1 MSKGKK
7 KISLKKKVGASGTN
21 ASKTNASRR
30 NASTATAPKKRIQ
43 PTRSRKKTSMKT
55 IQKEELIFGKQNY
68 ILMGVGFGL
77 IALGML
83 LMSGGAMPS
92 PDVWDEDIIYSF
104 RRTVLAP
111 FVMIV
116 GLVVEVYAIFKK

>member
-1 MSKGKK
+1 MSKARKKVSPKK
-7 KISLKKKVGASGTN
+7 KTGANKHAVS
-21 ASKTNASRR
+21 A
-30 NASTATAPKKRIQ
+30 TATAPKKRLQ
-43 PTRSRKKTSMKT
+43 PTRSRKKSSVAAMP
-55 IQKEELIFGKQNY
+55 KEPLIFGKQNY
-68 ILMGVGFGL
+68 IWMGIGFGL

-92 PDVWDEDIIYSF
+92 PDVWDESIIYGF

-111 FVMIV
+111 FLMLV

>member
-1 MSKGKK
+1 
-7 KISLKKKVGASGTN
+7 
-21 ASKTNASRR
+21 
-30 NASTATAPKKRIQ
+30 
-43 PTRSRKKTSMKT
+43 
-55 IQKEELIFGKQNY
+55 
-68 ILMGVGFGL
+68 MGIGFGL

-92 PDVWDEDIIYSF
+92 PDVWDESIIYSF

-111 FVMIV
+111 FLMLA

>member
-1 MSKGKK
+1 MSKKK
-7 KISLKKKVGASGTN
+7 KISPKKKVVASN
-21 ASKTNASRR
+21 RSAA
-30 NASTATAPKKRIQ
+30 TATAPKKRIQ
-43 PTRSRKKTSMKT
+43 PTRSRKKSVTTSSLP
-55 IQKEELIFGKQNY
+55 KEELIFGKQNY
-68 ILMGVGFGL
+68 ILMGAGFGL

>member
-1 MSKGKK
+1 MSKA
-7 KISLKKKVGASGTN
+7 KKKVSPKKNTGAN
-21 ASKTNASRR
+21 R
-30 NASTATAPKKRIQ
+30 NTVSATATAPKKRLQ
-43 PTRSRKKTSMKT
+43 PTRSRKKSAVASLP
-55 IQKEELIFGKQNY
+55 KEPLIFGKQNY
-68 ILMGVGFGL
+68 IWMGIGFGL

-92 PDVWDEDIIYSF
+92 PDVWDESIIYSF

-111 FVMIV
+111 FLMLV

>member
-1 MSKGKK
+1 MTFQPSIEMSKAKK
-7 KISLKKKVGASGTN
+7 KISPKKKVAV
-21 ASKTNASRR
+21 
-30 NASTATAPKKRIQ
+30 NASTKSATTTKKRIQ
-43 PTRSRKKTSMKT
+43 PTRSRKKTNVTTMP
-55 IQKEELIFGKQNY
+55 KEELIFGKQNY
-68 ILMGVGFGL
+68 ILMGAGFGL

>member
-1 MSKGKK
+1 MSKAKK
-7 KISLKKKVGASGTN
+7 KISPKKKVVGNKSAS
-21 ASKTNASRR
+21 
-30 NASTATAPKKRIQ
+30 STATATKKRIQ
-43 PTRSRKKTSMKT
+43 PTRSRKKNVVASLP
-55 IQKEELIFGKQNY
+55 KEELIFGKQNY
-68 ILMGVGFGL
+68 ILMGAGFGL

-111 FVMIV
+111 FVMLV

>member
-116 GLVVEVYAIFKK
+116 

>member
-1 MSKGKK
+1 MSKAKK
-7 KISLKKKVGASGTN
+7 KISPKKKVVVNNS
-21 ASKTNASRR
+21 
-30 NASTATAPKKRIQ
+30 STATATKKRIQ
-43 PTRSRKKTSMKT
+43 PTRSRKKTVTASMP
-55 IQKEELIFGKQNY
+55 KEELIFGKQNY
-68 ILMGVGFGL
+68 ILMGAGFGL

>member
-7 KISLKKKVGASGTN
+7 KISPKKKVVTSRTN
-21 ASKTNASRR
+21 ASKT

-43 PTRSRKKTSMKT
+43 PTRSRKKTSTKT
-55 IQKEELIFGKQNY
+55 TIRKEELIFGKQNY

>member
-1 MSKGKK
+1 MSKAKK
-7 KISLKKKVGASGTN
+7 KISPKKKVVASN
-21 ASKTNASRR
+21 SS
-30 NASTATAPKKRIQ
+30 ASTGTETKKKIQ
-43 PTRSRKKTSMKT
+43 PTRSRRKTST
-55 IQKEELIFGKQNY
+55 ATASLPKEELIFGKQNY
-68 ILMGVGFGL
+68 ILMGAGFGL

-111 FVMIV
+111 FVMII